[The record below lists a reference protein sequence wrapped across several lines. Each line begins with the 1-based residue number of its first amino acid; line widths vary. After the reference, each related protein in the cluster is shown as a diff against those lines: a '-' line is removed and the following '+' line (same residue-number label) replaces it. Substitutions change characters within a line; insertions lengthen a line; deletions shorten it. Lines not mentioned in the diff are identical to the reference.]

1 VIYSVD
7 KLPANPDAERLSLGC
22 VILDNGVAPQALHEL
37 SAEDYSVESNRKIF
51 LAMRDLDGK
60 SRAINP
66 LTLQTRLQEKGEL
79 EAVGG
84 PAYIASLFDGVPR
97 FGDIR
102 EYVKLIKDAGLKRK
116 AAYLGN
122 WAFKSAVDGEAS
134 AEDLIAMLSA
144 KVEELQEGQIVDDL
158 ISSEDAVSKAM
169 TELEKR
175 WQEGNKIIGLE
186 SGFPDLDRH
195 LLGFRPGKYYVLAA
209 GTNIGKTTL
218 ALNIANNFVSKPG
231 PDGDRVGLIISLE
244 MTTDE
249 LTIKALSTITRID
262 SYRIETGDL
271 SDGEK
276 QQVRE
281 AGERLKQLRLE
292 YVEGFSKVTAGS
304 IAARVMRIRR
314 KHKRLD
320 FLVVDYLQL
329 LDSEDKRENEHAR
342 LTEIS
347 RTLKRICLKFNI
359 PVIVLSQLNR
369 KHADRKEGGKDYRL
383 DDLRGSGSIEQ
394 DADVVLFLMPQDW
407 NDEENP
413 GRRLHCGKHR
423 GGKKHFTVD
432 MVFFGNQSRFESA
445 ARGGG
450 DSWMSYESPNQ
461 MKTGADQP
469 RGNGKTKRERVKE
482 EMDDYYS
489 FMG

>member
-1 VIYSVD
+1 MIYAVD
-7 KLPANPDAERLSLGC
+7 QLPANLEAERLCLGC

-37 SAEDYSVESNRKIF
+37 SADDFSSESNRKIF
-51 LAMRDLDGK
+51 LAMRDLDGNG
-60 SRAINP
+60 RGINP
-66 LTLQTRLQEKGEL
+66 LTLQTRLQERGEL
-79 EAVGG
+79 ESVGG
-84 PAYIASLFDGVPR
+84 HAYIASLFDGVPR
-97 FGDIR
+97 FSDIR
-102 EYVKLIKDAGLKRK
+102 EYVKIVKDAGLKRK
-116 AAYLGN
+116 TAYLGN
-122 WAFKSAVDGEAS
+122 WAFKAAVDGELS
-134 AEDLIAMLSA
+134 ADDLIAELST
-144 KVEELQEGQIVDDL
+144 KVEELQEGRIVDDL

-169 TELEKR
+169 TALEKR
-175 WQEGNKIIGLE
+175 WQDGNAIIGLE

-209 GTNIGKTTL
+209 GTGVGKTTL
-218 ALNIANNFVSKPG
+218 ALNIANSFVSRPG

-262 SYRIETGDL
+262 SYRIETGNL

-276 QQVRE
+276 RQVRE
-281 AGERLKQLRLE
+281 AGETLKNLRLE

-304 IAARVMRIRR
+304 IAARVMKIRR

-329 LDSEDKRENEHAR
+329 LDSDDRRENEHTR

-359 PVIVLSQLNR
+359 SVIVLSQLNR
-369 KHADRKEGGKDYRL
+369 KHADRKDGGKDYRL

-407 NDEENP
+407 NDQDNP

-423 GGKKHFTVD
+423 GGRKDFTVD

-445 ARGGG
+445 ARNGYEPWTPYQSIDQSSAVPNG
-450 DSWMSYESPNQ
+450 MSQ
-461 MKTGADQP
+461 W
-469 RGNGKTKRERVKE
+469 
-482 EMDDYYS
+482 EMPE
-489 FMG
+489 F